1 MRVGLR
7 AFTTFTSRSWLNEV
21 QSVWSKLHRMEE
33 RIFKRSLNK
42 VELDGLLQDIR
53 RNIHV
58 LDDAKFEGAP
68 PQFRSEIIIELE
80 EEAEKISQE
89 SKRVFRPSPVQ

>member
-1 MRVGLR
+1 MRVGLS
-7 AFTTFTSRSWLNEV
+7 ALTIFTSRSWLNEV
-21 QSVWSKLHRMEE
+21 QSVWSKLYRMEE
-33 RIFKRSLNK
+33 RIFRRSLNE

-58 LDDAKFEGAP
+58 LDDAKFVGAP
-68 PQFRSEIIIELE
+68 PQFRSEIIIELK

-89 SKRVFRPSPVQ
+89 SERVFRSSAI